1 MRSRK
6 TTGRVGVGYPDDN
19 IGFQQRDALAPS
31 WAYTYEFFR
40 TESKMLDI
48 NPIAYKISDL
58 KGRVES
64 LRGYL

>member
-1 MRSRK
+1 M
-6 TTGRVGVGYPDDN
+6 
-19 IGFQQRDALAPS
+19 
-31 WAYTYEFFR
+31 
-40 TESKMLDI
+40 ESKMLDI